1 MKNLMKSL
9 AEFQQ
14 ECPIIK
20 KLETARI
27 KTKAGGE
34 YTYNYAGLPSIHE
47 IIDPLLFKHGLV
59 LSQPLE
65 YNESKAFVHTILFH
79 LESGE
84 ILESLVEIP
93 KVTFPGM
100 NDYQAF
106 GTGIT
111 YLRRYPLASIL
122 GIVTDEDNDGAAGQ
136 GSKLNIIE
144 MLLVSSTLSDDEKQR
159 VENELVDLDA
169 DRTEKCI
176 AYLRANQREPV
187 ESGDYVNQRDINNK
201 LDKIMVDE
209 KK

>member
-1 MKNLMKSL
+1 MKELFKAL
-9 AEFQQ
+9 ADFQQ

-27 KTKAGGE
+27 RTKAGGE

-47 IIDPLLFKHGLV
+47 VIDPLLYKHGLI

-65 YNESKAFVHTILFH
+65 YNEGKSFVHTILFH

-84 ILESLVEIP
+84 KLESFVEIP

-136 GSKLNIIE
+136 GSKLNVIE
-144 MLLVSSTLSDDEKQR
+144 MLLLSSTLSDEEKKR
-159 VENELVDLDA
+159 IENELVELDA
-169 DRTEKCI
+169 PRTEKCI

-187 ESGDYVNQRDINNK
+187 ESGDYARQKDINNK
-201 LDKIMVDE
+201 LDEIMADE